1 MLLSLVSLLALGA
14 SSLAHPLLEERT
26 GSSGCNADN
35 VLRLLRATQRVDD
48 SIAFCS
54 QFLDLPA
61 STHTVTPAP
70 TATAYVTV
78 TTEIQT
84 STVTET
90 FVWTETDVE
99 FEKLR
104 KRCTS
109 TTTTTKS
116 ISTPGY
122 ILSTSIDPS
131 RLSSACQC
139 LTIPLATITVTDL
152 PGTLTNSVSA
162 TETETE
168 TKYTV
173 KTETT
178 TITAPSL
185 ALASPT
191 AVCCGGNVNAPAHA
205 DIDDAYYRIEVPDFE
220 VEVYGVKSHHVF
232 ASVNGLIWLDEFSQ
246 GNYWYYFTE
255 GDTEGAPLP
264 HGPDD
269 LPDVAILAF
278 WSDLLINGG
287 KVQGIYYQ
295 ISGDSIT
302 LEYVVSAYG
311 NTDNDYHF
319 LVTLSNNNKVT
330 IKYLHVLNS
339 EDGVVAI
346 QKKSD
351 DAVILWSNH
360 GSNVETGLTIEFDTT
375 AGTVNPVV
383 I

>member
-1 MLLSLVSLLALGA
+1 MLLSLVSLLVLGA

-61 STHTVTPAP
+61 STYTVTPP
-70 TATAYVTV
+70 PIATAYVTFV
-78 TTEIQT
+78 TEFQT

-90 FVWTETDVE
+90 FVLTETSVE
-99 FEKLR
+99 FEKLK
-104 KRCTS
+104 KRCSS

-131 RLSSACQC
+131 RLSSACNC
-139 LTIPLATITVTDL
+139 LTIPLATHTVTAV

-162 TETETE
+162 TETETTTLITIE
-168 TKYTV
+168 
-173 KTETT
+173 TETA

-185 ALASPT
+185 ILTTPT
-191 AVCCGGNVNAPAHA
+191 AVCCGGKVDAPAPFSV
-205 DIDDAYYRIEVPDFE
+205 DDAYYRIDLPFE
-220 VEVYGVKSHHVF
+220 VEVYGVKSNSVF
-232 ASVNGLIWLDEFSQ
+232 ASINGLIWLDESSY

-255 GDTEGAPLP
+255 EDTEGAPLP
-264 HGPDD
+264 HGPDH
-269 LPDVAILAF
+269 LPDVAILPF
-278 WSDLLINGG
+278 WSDLFINGG

-295 ISGDSIT
+295 ISGDSVT

-311 NTDNDYHF
+311 NAENDYHF
-319 LVTLSNNNKVT
+319 TVQLSNDNKVT
-330 IKYLHVLNS
+330 IKYFHVLNS

-346 QKKSD
+346 QKKSS

-360 GSNVETGLTIEFDTT
+360 GSNVEAGLTLEFDTND
-375 AGTVNPVV
+375 GTVNS